1 MNSSYRGRI
10 APSPTGYLHLGH
22 ARTFWFAMERARL
35 ANGTLIY
42 REEDL
47 DFHRCTS
54 AYSDAA
60 RQDLAWFG
68 CEWQEGPDQK
78 GDFAPYKQS
87 ERMPLYLDAWQRLKA
102 MELIYPCEKSR
113 KTIREATANQQN
125 ADLEPIYPEN
135 WRPPLDVAKNI
146 DQPEGYNWR
155 FRVPAHKKIAF
166 DDACLGPCQFIS
178 GQDFGDFLIW
188 RKDGI
193 PSYELAVVVDDN
205 AMQIS
210 EVVRGEDLL
219 ISTARQLLLYQALE
233 ASAPKFYHAPLV
245 VDAAGLRLSK
255 SNRSMALRELKAA
268 GYSPQDLRNSEA
280 WWSGSEDLR

>member
-1 MNSSYRGRI
+1 MTSSYRGRI

-22 ARTFWFAMERARL
+22 ARTFWFAMERAKH
-35 ANGTLIY
+35 ADGVLIY

-47 DFHRCTS
+47 DFQRCQKRF
-54 AYSDAA
+54 SDAA

-68 CEWQEGPDQK
+68 IQWEEGGDQI

-87 ERMPLYLDAWQRLKA
+87 ERMSLYLKAWQRLKA

-113 KTIREATANQQN
+113 KTIREASANQQN

-135 WRPPLDVAKNI
+135 WRPPLDVAKGI
-146 DQPEGYNWR
+146 DQPDGYNWR
-155 FRVPAHKKIAF
+155 FRVPAKKNIAF
-166 DDACLGPCQFIS
+166 NDACLGPCQFIS

-193 PSYELAVVVDDN
+193 PSYELAVVVDDS
-205 AMQIS
+205 AMEIS

-219 ISTARQLLLYQALE
+219 ISTARQLLLYEALG
-233 ASAPKFYHAPLV
+233 ATVPKFYHAPLV
-245 VDAAGLRLSK
+245 VDETGIRLSK
-255 SNRSMALRELKAA
+255 SKQSMALRELKAA
-268 GYSPQDLRNSEA
+268 GFSPQDLRTSEA
-280 WWSGSEDLR
+280 WWSGSDDLL

>member
-1 MNSSYRGRI
+1 M
-10 APSPTGYLHLGH
+10 
-22 ARTFWFAMERARL
+22 F
-35 ANGTLIY
+35 
-42 REEDL
+42 
-47 DFHRCTS
+47 
-54 AYSDAA
+54 
-60 RQDLAWFG
+60 
-68 CEWQEGPDQK
+68 
-78 GDFAPYKQS
+78 
-87 ERMPLYLDAWQRLKA
+87 PL
-102 MELIYPCEKSR
+102 
-113 KTIREATANQQN
+113 T
-125 ADLEPIYPEN
+125 
-135 WRPPLDVAKNI
+135 
-146 DQPEGYNWR
+146 
-155 FRVPAHKKIAF
+155 KKIAF

-193 PSYELAVVVDDN
+193 PSYELAVVVDDS

-245 VDAAGLRLSK
+245 VDATGLRLSK